1 MSTTTNG
8 TATLSRKERR
18 KDRPTN
24 QQCSF
29 CEHVGTDVQDCD
41 GSLACA
47 ACRAPADA
55 NLDAITPTAH
65 PEPSPVEP
73 TAPQATPQPTSV
85 DAIAKAQ
92 EALWD
97 EAIDADNAIEYAAV
111 GSSVHI
117 GELILRSFDLI
128 RPGLAVGRETREG
141 YALCMAAFGTR
152 YGIKTKRTPQTSRW
166 VNAFLA
172 YHLASDAVKPL
183 ILGSASAPFACDTL
197 VALAQD
203 AHDHDPTVKTRRGL
217 VVLDNDTMQWVLEDN
232 TDAGQAA
239 YDQLIRDIVEKGY
252 TADAVRK
259 EVKAIKRR
267 ALAGRETQ
275 AQKEQREQAE
285 KAERVKSRREEKDR
299 AVGTLVKTAEKLAA
313 IGMPISKEEMTAT
326 LLGAGL
332 ILNPKGYD
340 PNNMTPNDAKQFAME
355 LIASCNLEAM
365 AIIHR
370 ALTDHSAALNA
381 ALNADKQPSKRAT
394 AVVNDAPHAPK
405 PDDNPVSA
413 AA

>member
-1 MSTTTNG
+1 MRRSPRTTRSN
-8 TATLSRKERR
+8 TA
-18 KDRPTN
+18 
-24 QQCSF
+24 
-29 CEHVGTDVQDCD
+29 V
-41 GSLACA
+41 
-47 ACRAPADA
+47 
-55 NLDAITPTAH
+55 
-65 PEPSPVEP
+65 
-73 TAPQATPQPTSV
+73 TSS
-85 DAIAKAQ
+85 A
-92 EALWD
+92 
-97 EAIDADNAIEYAAV
+97 
-111 GSSVHI
+111 VHI

-128 RPGLAVGRETREG
+128 RPGLAVGRETRDQLRRSASQSFG
-141 YALCMAAFGTR
+141 NYYA
-152 YGIKTKRTPQTSRW
+152 IKPPNVTPQTSRW
-166 VNAFLA
+166 VNAYPRVLDGVRRRQAPHPGF
-172 YHLASDAVKPL
+172 
-183 ILGSASAPFACDTL
+183 SASAPFACDTL

-203 AHDHDPTVKTRRGL
+203 AHDHDPTVKSRRGL
-217 VVLDNDTMQWVLEDN
+217 VALDNDTMQWVLEDN

-275 AQKEQREQAE
+275 AQKELREQTE

-299 AVGTLVKTAEKLAA
+299 AVGTLAKTAEKLAA

-332 ILNPKGYD
+332 IVNPKGYD

-394 AVVNDAPHAPK
+394 AVVNDAPNAPQ

-413 AA
+413 AAA